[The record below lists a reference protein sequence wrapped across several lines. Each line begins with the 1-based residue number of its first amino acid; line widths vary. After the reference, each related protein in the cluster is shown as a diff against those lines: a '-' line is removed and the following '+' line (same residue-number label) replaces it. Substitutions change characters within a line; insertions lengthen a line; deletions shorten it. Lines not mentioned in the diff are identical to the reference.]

1 MKIKFMTVT
10 VEQDTPPP
18 QQGRRLERGECG
30 YDGGAE
36 PDVHEVQL
44 RTGRNRRDV
53 LRVPCGGGFRV
64 IRKRIGGGD

>member
-1 MKIKFMTVT
+1 MKIKFVP
-10 VEQDTPPP
+10 VEQDAPPP
-18 QQGRRLERGECG
+18 QRVRTLGRGECG

-44 RTGRNRRDV
+44 RTARNRRDV
-53 LRVPCGGGFRV
+53 VRVPCGGGFRV